1 VEFDAPGDASPCAC
15 TAREYA
21 AALPVL
27 LAWADVETG
36 HVAEAAALLRSNP
49 SLSEVGLNWATPL
62 YFPRIFYL
70 RAVVAEKQGKPEEA
84 RENWRIFRALS
95 GPDPLMW
102 GEERQAK

>member
-1 VEFDAPGDASPCAC
+1 MWKPDTWRKRPRCCVP
-15 TAREYA
+15 T
-21 AALPVL
+21 
-27 LAWADVETG
+27 
-36 HVAEAAALLRSNP
+36 P

-84 RENWRIFRALS
+84 RENWRVFRALS